1 VQESGWSL
9 RQVRK
14 ALAQARSEDWSF
26 EDGEILGSMCTSPH
40 EVAAD
45 AHAQFLDTN
54 LGDPAHFPGTARLE
68 RDVLDDLLQLT
79 NAPSGSAGRFV
90 SGGTEANLL
99 ACYLAREATG
109 RREVVLPESAHFSF
123 EKAARLL
130 DMQLS
135 YVKTLPSG
143 HADPAATE
151 RAIGRKTA
159 LAVGVAGTTELGL
172 VDPIAEL
179 AQAAAAER
187 VPLHVD
193 AAFGGYI
200 LPFLETAGRVPKPFD
215 FAIPGVTSIALDPHK
230 MGLATIPGGT
240 LLLRDGGLW
249 NRIAVASPYVS
260 TQTQSTLMGT
270 RPGAS
275 VAAAWAV
282 HRHLGRAGFASVV
295 ETCLDNA
302 AYLAAQLQ
310 NLGAELVANPEL
322 TVVAVRAEDPEVLV
336 KRLEKEGFRVNA
348 MPRLSAVRLVVNPH
362 VGRKA
367 IDSFLAAWSKVA
379 A

>member
-26 EDGEILGSMCTSPH
+26 DDGEIVGSMCTAPH
-40 EVAAD
+40 EVAAA

-54 LGDPAHFPGTARLE
+54 LGDPGHFPGTARLE
-68 RDVLDDLLQLT
+68 KEVLADLLQLLR
-79 NAPSGSAGRFV
+79 APPGAAGRFLT
-90 SGGTEANLL
+90 GGTEGNLL
-99 ACYLAREATG
+99 AAYLAREVSG
-109 RREVVLPESAHFSF
+109 RREILLPESGHFSF

-130 DMQLS
+130 DMELT
-135 YVKTLPSG
+135 YVRTAPSG
-143 HADPAATE
+143 HADAAAME

-159 LAVGVAGTTELGL
+159 LMVGIAGTTELGL
-172 VDPIAEL
+172 VDPIQEL
-179 AQAAAAER
+179 SEIAARARLAF
-187 VPLHVD
+187 HVD
-193 AAFGGYI
+193 AAFGGYM
-200 LPFLETAGRVPKPFD
+200 LPFMEPSGRTPKPFD
-215 FAIPGVTSIALDPHK
+215 FALPGVTSISLDPHK
-230 MGLATIPGGT
+230 MGLSTIPGGT
-240 LLLRDGGLW
+240 LFLREGALW
-249 NRIAVASPYVS
+249 ERIAVVSPYVS
-260 TQTQSTLMGT
+260 TNTQSTLMGT

-310 NLGAELVANPEL
+310 NRGAELVANPEL
-322 TVVAVRAEDPEVLV
+322 TVVAVRSDDPE
-336 KRLEKEGFRVNA
+336 RLAAKLQKEGFRVNT
-348 MPRLSAVRLVVNPH
+348 MPRLSAIRIVVNPH
-362 VGRKA
+362 VTRQTIEKL
-367 IDSFLAAWSKVA
+367 LAAYAKVA